1 MERRDSIT
9 AYYQQTH
16 KNDWGV
22 EEKLKI
28 KTKLSFEVILLIS
41 LVGMVSLIAIMNTKQ
56 VQDAFFDLSSETMP
70 ALDTLK
76 DMKLASSLIT
86 STTMEIMLIEDEIQ
100 NSNGKS
106 VKDLEEQIE
115 FELFEME
122 NGKALFT
129 EAYTRYSIIMDD
141 TPESKHFGD
150 VIANSWNEFIA
161 ISNKMV
167 TIKNRGATGSE
178 ILELKD
184 EFENNQQSVNQAI
197 HSAWSFVE
205 PQVEDEQAYVESMVT
220 NTTWSILVALNVFI
234 GASLSIRYLVVK
246 SISNPL
252 SRLRKA
258 TAQIAQGNFIKTE
271 IEGNDEISQL
281 GQDINSMSVSL
292 EKLNKEV
299 VSAERLSSIGSLAS
313 RLAHD
318 LRNPLS
324 VIKNSMEI
332 LNIRL
337 NPYMDE
343 KVDHQLAMVGRAVSR
358 MSHQIEDVLDFV
370 NVSDLR
376 LESSSL
382 ISVIESA
389 VLSTDIPKSV
399 KVNMPKNS
407 ATAICDPYRLEV
419 VLSNILKNSSQA
431 VNGKGDITIRIIDK
445 DSDVLIEVEDSG
457 PGIPENILP
466 KIFEPLFTTKQTGT
480 GLGLPSCKSIIDK
493 HGGSMTVRNNPT
505 VFTVQI
511 PKKPAS
517 KKSKPKFFEK
527 PVLNE

>member
-1 MERRDSIT
+1 MKENFPDNNVFRDDISKNWNDMIIT
-9 AYYQQTH
+9 
-16 KNDWGV
+16 
-22 EEKLKI
+22 
-28 KTKLSFEVILLIS
+28 
-41 LVGMVSLIAIMNTKQ
+41 
-56 VQDAFFDLSSETMP
+56 
-70 ALDTLK
+70 
-76 DMKLASSLIT
+76 
-86 STTMEIMLIEDEIQ
+86 
-100 NSNGKS
+100 
-106 VKDLEEQIE
+106 
-115 FELFEME
+115 
-122 NGKALFT
+122 
-129 EAYTRYSIIMDD
+129 
-141 TPESKHFGD
+141 
-150 VIANSWNEFIA
+150 
-161 ISNKMV
+161 SNKM
-167 TIKNRGATGSE
+167 ISLAARGGDTNE
-178 ILELKD
+178 ILELK
-184 EFENNQQSVNQAI
+184 NQ
-197 HSAWSFVE
+197 FVE
-205 PQVEDEQAYVESMVT
+205 KEVELNKAIFSAMSFIEPLIENRQQTIETLVDD
-220 NTTWSILVALNVFI
+220 TTLQIIIALNIFI
-234 GASLSIRYLVVK
+234 ASTLTIKYIITK
-246 SISNPL
+246 SISRPL
-252 SRLRKA
+252 LTLRK
-258 TAQIAQGNFIKTE
+258 TTHNIAVGEFIKAE
-271 IEGNDEISQL
+271 IKGNDEIDDL
-281 GQDINSMSVSL
+281 GKDIYRMSGEL
-292 EKLNKEV
+292 EKLNREIIM
-299 VSAERLSSIGSLAS
+299 SERLSSIGNLSS

-431 VNGKGDITIRIIDK
+431 VNGKGEISIRIIDK

-480 GLGLPSCKSIIDK
+480 GLGLPSCKSIIEK